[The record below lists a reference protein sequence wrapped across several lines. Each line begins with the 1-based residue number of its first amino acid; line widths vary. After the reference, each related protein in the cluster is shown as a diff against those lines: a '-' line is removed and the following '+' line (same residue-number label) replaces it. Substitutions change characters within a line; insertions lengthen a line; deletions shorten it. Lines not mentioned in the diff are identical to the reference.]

1 MFPAL
6 RAIARDPEGKVLLV
20 AFVSVIG
27 VGTVVYM
34 ILEHWSPLDSLYF
47 CVVTLATVGFGDLHP
62 TTAAAKA
69 FTIVYILAGI
79 GILTAFVSEL
89 TRYRHPRLADRIG
102 PPLGEPDPSASA
114 VDRSSPSSPAS
125 GMSPGERHPEP

>member
-20 AFVSVIG
+20 AFVSVVG

-34 ILEHWSPLDSLYF
+34 VLEHWSPLDSLYF
-47 CVVTLATVGFGDLHP
+47 CIVTLATVGFGDLHP
-62 TTAAAKA
+62 TTAASKA

-102 PPLGEPDPSASA
+102 PPLGEPDPWAPAADRTSPSGSASA
-114 VDRSSPSSPAS
+114 VPPV
-125 GMSPGERHPEP
+125 ERHPEP